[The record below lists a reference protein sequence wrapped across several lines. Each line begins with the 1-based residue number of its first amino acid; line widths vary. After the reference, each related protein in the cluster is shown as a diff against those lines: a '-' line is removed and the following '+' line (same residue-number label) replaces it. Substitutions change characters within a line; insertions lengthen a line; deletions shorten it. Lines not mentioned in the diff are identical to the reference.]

1 MVLIAALGSAGWGE
15 GGEVGTEEVGAR
27 QLEAE
32 EGEEE

>member
-1 MVLIAALGSAGWGE
+1 MVLIPALGRAGWGE
-15 GGEVGTEEVGAR
+15 GREVGAEEVGAR